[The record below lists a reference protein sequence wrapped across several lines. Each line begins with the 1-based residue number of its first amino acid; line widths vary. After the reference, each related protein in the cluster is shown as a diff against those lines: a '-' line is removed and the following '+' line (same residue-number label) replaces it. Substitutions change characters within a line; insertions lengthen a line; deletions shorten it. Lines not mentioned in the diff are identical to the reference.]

1 MAYIILG
8 LATLGIVFGP
18 SLWARGVLRW
28 FGEDRP
34 YIPGTGGEL
43 ARHLLDERG
52 LNGVLVEGTD
62 QGDHYDPSDKA
73 VRLSRQNLNGRSLTA
88 VATAAH
94 EVGHALQDRDDYA
107 PLKRRTWLVKSTF
120 VFQRIGSVIILGAP
134 IVGAIVHSPS
144 LFLVQIAAGI
154 LTMGVSVI
162 VHLATLPV
170 EFDASFERALPI
182 LDRGGYLP
190 PEDLPAARRILR
202 ACALTYVAAS
212 LVSLLNLWHW
222 IRVLR

>member
-1 MAYIILG
+1 MTYIFLG
-8 LATLGIVFGP
+8 LITLGFVFGP
-18 SLWARGVLRW
+18 SLWARSVLKW

-52 LNGVLVEGTD
+52 LHAVVVEVTD
-62 QGDHYDPSDKA
+62 QGDHYDPTDKA
-73 VRLSRQNLNGRSLTA
+73 VRLGRDNLNGRSLTA

-94 EVGHALQDRDDYA
+94 EVSHALQDHDGYA
-107 PLKRRTWLVKSTF
+107 PLKRRTWLIKSTF
-120 VFQRIGSVIILGAP
+120 VFQRIGSVVIFAAPVIGALSQ
-134 IVGAIVHSPS
+134 SPR
-144 LFLVQIAAGI
+144 LFLLEIGAGI
-154 LTMGVSVI
+154 LTMAISVI

-202 ACALTYVAAS
+202 ACALTYVASS
-212 LVSLLNLWHW
+212 LASLLNLWHW
-222 IRVLR
+222 VRVLR